1 MKKDWIAVKDEI
13 EREIDAIWLNEP
25 IEVAASSRGLF
36 PSCAGSHGM
45 ATGNLLYQIA
55 DTFAA
60 GFGDAAEGMQEILC
74 NDSYTLDQAKSMFPV
89 LYGGLAMHMGGRAKN
104 GAAWLNLPK
113 VWTFYQDILG
123 AMDSITEKDM
133 LASLVWSWKNYLKRL
148 NIWFSLCFTWEVIGN
163 LRRSKQVSDYEALL
177 DLTLRTEPYMKNAAE
192 SRI

>member
-25 IEVAASSRGLF
+25 MEVAASSRGLF